1 MVQAFG
7 PLTLGLTAASLV
19 ASSAGVWISIRL
31 ARRAGVLDVPNERSS
46 HSVPTPRMG
55 GVPMVG
61 AALFAFGCWAFL
73 AAGEVFSLKGLSS
86 TILFAIAMFVLGFW
100 EDLSGLSPLTRFLF
114 QFFAVMIFL
123 WTWAGLFPNIPL
135 GGMILPQ
142 FLWILTGA
150 IWIVW
155 MVNLYNFM
163 DGIDGLAGGEAAVAS
178 LFFFLLFARYGESGW
193 AVANLF
199 VAAASMGF
207 LVHNWPPAR
216 VFMGDAGSAFLGAFY
231 GMQAV
236 VAPLTTSVPFPVL
249 VLPFSNFI
257 LDTTVTLF
265 RRIWQGEK
273 WYMAHRSHFYQRM
286 TNLGMSHQK
295 VTILE
300 LLTVAASCVAATGY
314 LGFDFPGR
322 VIVVIAVLSGFI
334 AGGIWVI
341 HKERSLGHDSS

>member
-7 PLTLGLTAASLV
+7 PITLGLTAASLV

-31 ARRAGVLDVPNERSS
+31 AHRVGVLDVPSERSS

-55 GVPMVG
+55 GVPMVA
-61 AALFAFGCWAFL
+61 AALLSFGCWAFL

-86 TILFAIAMFVLGFW
+86 TFLFALAMFILGFW
-100 EDLSGLSPLTRFLF
+100 DDLSGLPPLTRFLF
-114 QFFAVMIFL
+114 QIFAAFMFL
-123 WTWAGLFPNIPL
+123 WVWTGMFPKIPL
-135 GGMILPQ
+135 GGMVLPQ
-142 FLWILTGA
+142 FFWILMGA
-150 IWIVW
+150 FSIVW

-163 DGIDGLAGGEAAVAS
+163 DGIDGIAGGEAAVAS
-178 LFFFLLFARYGESGW
+178 SFFFLLFARYGESGW

-300 LLTVAASCVAATGY
+300 LLTVAASCAAATGY

-341 HKERSLGHDSS
+341 HKERS